1 MCLYLIVLLWYVNCI
16 VAVTDFV
23 KRLEPF
29 KGLGAI

>member
-1 MCLYLIVLLWYVNCI
+1 MFLFDSATFLCY

-29 KGLGAI
+29 KGLGAK

>member
-1 MCLYLIVLLWYVNCI
+1 MFVFDSATLSCNVV
-16 VAVTDFV
+16 VTDFV

>member
-1 MCLYLIVLLWYVNCI
+1 MCLYLIVLLYVNCN

>member
-1 MCLYLIVLLWYVNCI
+1 MFVHVFDSVLLECN

-23 KRLEPF
+23 KRLELF

>member
-1 MCLYLIVLLWYVNCI
+1 MCLYLIVLLLWCN

>member
-1 MCLYLIVLLWYVNCI
+1 MCLSLIVLLSRCN

-23 KRLEPF
+23 KRLKPF

>member
-1 MCLYLIVLLWYVNCI
+1 MCLYMYLIVLLLKCN

-23 KRLEPF
+23 KRLELF